1 MRKQLLIEYIKGET
15 SPQQR
20 EEVMRWVNK
29 DAANG
34 RYLANLKTLY
44 VAATMPQE
52 RASRSE
58 LESFKLKALHSNTG
72 VQQQSR
78 TTEHLAN
85 HAAEPATK
93 TITESTIKTAT
104 ETTTKHAQ
112 DKAYP
117 AKLKRTR
124 IALYITAAIGAAA
137 IIMLFIS
144 PLSDSEQLKE
154 SLKNEL
160 LAELKNGNIEIGL
173 DNIPQES
180 LNTFYTEKCIKSDII
195 LPDGTNVK
203 LNSDTRITFPNRFV
217 GKTREVRIDGEAFFD
232 VATDSFHPLIVT
244 TAKGLVIKVTGTKFN
259 IKSYPNDNSEEATLY
274 EGKISLISKGN
285 TYNMLPDNQLII
297 TSNERPV
304 KVGSPKM
311 DDIKAWTEGRIV
323 FDETPLSE
331 VLKVLERWHGVTFV
345 VTDSSVLNKTITGS
359 FNSESIHYIMSIIS
373 LCTSVDYEIKDNV
386 VTLK

>member
-1 MRKQLLIEYIKGET
+1 MQQQNITAKRAVEQVAEASAKTTAKTSIKT
-15 SPQQR
+15 
-20 EEVMRWVNK
+20 
-29 DAANG
+29 
-34 RYLANLKTLY
+34 
-44 VAATMPQE
+44 VAA
-52 RASRSE
+52 
-58 LESFKLKALHSNTG
+58 
-72 VQQQSR
+72 
-78 TTEHLAN
+78 
-85 HAAEPATK
+85 
-93 TITESTIKTAT
+93 
-104 ETTTKHAQ
+104 

-117 AKLKRTR
+117 VKLKRTR
-124 IALYITAAIGAAA
+124 IALFITAAIGAAA
-137 IIMLFIS
+137 VIMLFIN
-144 PLSDSEQLKE
+144 PLSNSAQLKE

-173 DNIPQES
+173 DNMPQES
-180 LNTFYTEKCIKSDII
+180 LNTFYTEKSIKSNII

-203 LNSDTRITFPNRFV
+203 LNSDTRITFPGRFV
-217 GKTREVRIDGEAFFD
+217 GKTREVKIDGEAFFD
-232 VATDSFHPLIVT
+232 VVTDSLHPLVVT

-274 EGKISLISKGN
+274 EGRISLISNGN

-311 DDIKAWTEGRIV
+311 DDIKAWTEGRLV

-331 VLKVLERWHGVTFV
+331 VIKVLERWHGVTFA

-359 FNSESIHYIMSIIS
+359 FSSESIHYIMSIIS

>member
-15 SPQQR
+15 SPRQR
-20 EEVMRWVNK
+20 EEVMRWANK

-34 RYLANLKTLY
+34 RYLANLKALY
-44 VAATMPQE
+44 VVATMPQE

-58 LESFKLKALHSNTG
+58 LENFKLKVLRTNAG
-72 VQQQSR
+72 AQQQSI
-78 TTEHLAN
+78 TTEYVAN
-85 HAAEPATK
+85 HTAEPAAK
-93 TITESTIKTAT
+93 TITEPTIKTA
-104 ETTTKHAQ
+104 EPTTKPAT
-112 DKAYP
+112 DKAHS
-117 AKLKRTR
+117 AKLKRTQ
-124 IALYITAAIGAAA
+124 IVLYITAAIGAAA
-137 IIMLFIS
+137 ITMLFIN
-144 PLSDSEQLKE
+144 PLSNSEQLKE
-154 SLKNEL
+154 SFKNEL

-173 DNIPQES
+173 DNIPQEN
-180 LNTFYTEKCIKSDII
+180 LNTIYTEKCVKSNIT

-203 LNSDTRITFPNRFV
+203 LNSDTKITFPNRFV
-217 GKTREVRIDGEAFFD
+217 GKTREVKIDGEAFFD
-232 VATDSFHPLIVT
+232 VATDSLHPLIVT
-244 TAKGLVIKVTGTKFN
+244 TAKGLIIKVTGTKFN

-274 EGKISLISKGN
+274 EGKITLISKGN

-297 TSNERPV
+297 APNKRPV

-311 DDIKAWTEGRIV
+311 NNIKAWTEGRIV

-331 VLKVLERWHGVTFV
+331 VIKVLERWHGVTFA

-373 LCTSVDYEIKDNV
+373 LCTSIDYEIKDSL

>member
-20 EEVMRWVNK
+20 EEVMRWANK

-44 VAATMPQE
+44 VASTMPQE
-52 RASRSE
+52 RASRGE
-58 LESFKLKALHSNTG
+58 LENFKLKALHG
-72 VQQQSR
+72 GAGIQQQE
-78 TTEHLAN
+78 TTAKT
-85 HAAEPATK
+85 ATK
-93 TITESTIKTAT
+93 TVAT
-104 ETTTKHAQ
+104 

-137 IIMLFIS
+137 VIMLFIN
-144 PLSDSEQLKE
+144 PLRNSSQLKE

-160 LAELKNGNIEIGL
+160 LAEFRNGNIEIGL

-180 LNTFYTEKCIKSDII
+180 LNTFYTEKGIKSNII

-203 LNSDTRITFPNRFV
+203 LNSDTRITFPGRFV
-217 GKTREVRIDGEAFFD
+217 GKTREVKIDGEAFFD
-232 VATDSFHPLIVT
+232 VVTDSLHPLVVT
-244 TAKGLVIKVTGTKFN
+244 TAKGLMIKVTGTKFN

-274 EGKISLISKGN
+274 EGKIALISHGN

-311 DDIKAWTEGRIV
+311 DDIKAWTEGRLV

-331 VLKVLERWHGVTFV
+331 VIKVLERWHGVTFA
-345 VTDSSVLNKTITGS
+345 VTDSSILNKTITGS
-359 FNSESIHYIMSIIS
+359 FSSESIQYIMHIIGI
-373 LCTSVDYEIKDNV
+373 CTSVEYEIKDNI

>member
-20 EEVMRWVNK
+20 EEVMRWVSK

-44 VAATMPQE
+44 VASTMPQE

-58 LESFKLKALHSNTG
+58 LENFKLKALHGAGT
-72 VQQQSR
+72 QQQNITAKRAVEQVAEASAK
-78 TTEHLAN
+78 TTA
-85 HAAEPATK
+85 K
-93 TITESTIKTAT
+93 TSIKTVA
-104 ETTTKHAQ
+104 A

-117 AKLKRTR
+117 VKLKRTR
-124 IALYITAAIGAAA
+124 IALFITAAIGAAA
-137 IIMLFIS
+137 VIMLFIN
-144 PLSDSEQLKE
+144 PLSNSAQLKE

-173 DNIPQES
+173 DNMPQES
-180 LNTFYTEKCIKSDII
+180 LNTFYTEKSIKSNII

-203 LNSDTRITFPNRFV
+203 LNSDTRITFPGRFV
-217 GKTREVRIDGEAFFD
+217 GKTREVKIDGEAFFD
-232 VATDSFHPLIVT
+232 VVTDSLHPLVVT

-274 EGKISLISKGN
+274 EGRISLISNGN

-311 DDIKAWTEGRIV
+311 DDIKAWTEGRLV

-331 VLKVLERWHGVTFV
+331 VIKVLERWHGVTFA

-359 FNSESIHYIMSIIS
+359 FSSESIHYIMSIIS

>member
-20 EEVMRWVNK
+20 EEVMRWANK

-34 RYLANLKTLY
+34 KYLANLKTLY

-58 LESFKLKALHSNTG
+58 LENFKLKALHSNAG
-72 VQQQSR
+72 AQQQNI
-78 TTEHLAN
+78 TTEHVAN

-93 TITESTIKTAT
+93 TITEA
-104 ETTTKHAQ
+104 TTKPTT

-117 AKLKRTR
+117 AKHKRTQ
-124 IALYITAAIGAAA
+124 IALYITAASGAAA
-137 IIMLFIS
+137 IIMLFIN
-144 PLSDSEQLKE
+144 PLSNSQHLKE

-160 LAELKNGNIEIGL
+160 LTEIKNGNIEIGL
-173 DNIPQES
+173 DNMPQES
-180 LNTFYTEKCIKSDII
+180 LNTFYTEKCIKSNII

-217 GKTREVRIDGEAFFD
+217 GKTREVKIDGEAFFD
-232 VATDSFHPLIVT
+232 VATDSLHPLIVT

-274 EGKISLISKGN
+274 EGKISIISKGN

-297 TSNERPV
+297 APNKRPV

-331 VLKVLERWHGVTFV
+331 VIKVLERWHGVTFA

-373 LCTSVDYEIKDNV
+373 LCTSVDYEIKDSL

>member
-20 EEVMRWVNK
+20 EEIMRWANK
-29 DAANG
+29 DVANG

-58 LESFKLKALHSNTG
+58 LENFKQKALHSNAG
-72 VQQQSR
+72 AQQQSI
-78 TTEHLAN
+78 TTEHVAN

-93 TITESTIKTAT
+93 TITEA
-104 ETTTKHAQ
+104 TTKPTT

-117 AKLKRTR
+117 AKHKRTQ

-137 IIMLFIS
+137 IIMLFIN
-144 PLSDSEQLKE
+144 PLSNSEQLKE
-154 SLKNEL
+154 SFKNEL

-173 DNIPQES
+173 DNMPQES
-180 LNTFYTEKCIKSDII
+180 LNTFYTEKCIKSNII

-217 GKTREVRIDGEAFFD
+217 GKTREVKIDGEAFFD
-232 VATDSFHPLIVT
+232 VATDSIHPLIVT

-297 TSNERPV
+297 AQDKRPV

-331 VLKVLERWHGVTFV
+331 VIKVLERWHGVTFA

-359 FNSESIHYIMSIIS
+359 FNSESIHHIMSIIS
-373 LCTSVDYEIKDNV
+373 LCTSVDYEIKDSL

>member
-20 EEVMRWVNK
+20 EEVMRWANK

-34 RYLANLKTLY
+34 KYLANLKTLY

-58 LESFKLKALHSNTG
+58 LENFKQKALHSNAG
-72 VQQQSR
+72 AQQQ
-78 TTEHLAN
+78 N
-85 HAAEPATK
+85 
-93 TITESTIKTAT
+93 IT
-104 ETTTKHAQ
+104 
-112 DKAYP
+112 
-117 AKLKRTR
+117 AKLKRTK
-124 IALYITAAIGAAA
+124 IALYITVAIGAAA
-137 IIMLFIS
+137 IIILFIN
-144 PLSDSEQLKE
+144 PLSNSEQLKE

-160 LAELKNGNIEIGL
+160 LTEIKNGNIEIGL
-173 DNIPQES
+173 DNMPQES
-180 LNTFYTEKCIKSDII
+180 LNTFYTEKCIKSNII

-217 GKTREVRIDGEAFFD
+217 GKTREVKIDGEAFFD
-232 VATDSFHPLIVT
+232 VATDSLHPLIVT

-297 TSNERPV
+297 APNKRPV

-331 VLKVLERWHGVTFV
+331 VIKVLERWHGVTFA

-359 FNSESIHYIMSIIS
+359 FNSESIHYIMNIIS
-373 LCTSVDYEIKDNV
+373 LCTSVGYEIKDSL